1 MSKKI
6 ANYYPVFFPFCL
18 LCFLWSCQKN
28 EEDNLLI
35 FAGSASQPALEEF
48 SKLFEEKMGAKVEIV
63 FGSSGQVLNQMS
75 LSKQGDIY
83 FAGSSDYM
91 EIAKNKKLVFPQSEK
106 RVCYLVPSINVQKG
120 NPKNIHSLKDLL
132 NPNLKIAIANP
143 EGVCVGVY
151 AIEIIENSFKES
163 EKEEFRNN
171 LINYLGS
178 CSKTATAISLKSV
191 DVVLGWRVFEDWDS
205 ENIETIPLEKSQIV
219 RVAYVP
225 IAISKFT
232 KNKTLAKQFI
242 DLLSSEAGKNI
253 FKKYHYLTSEQEVF
267 SYIGQEKPIG
277 GVYTVPQNW
286 LAK

>member
-1 MSKKI
+1 M
-6 ANYYPVFFPFCL
+6 NLFF
-18 LCFLWSCQKN
+18 SCQEIDEKKM
-28 EEDNLLI
+28 LV

-48 SKLFEEKMGAKVEIV
+48 SNLFEEKTDTKVEIV
-63 FGSSGQVLNQMS
+63 FGSSGQVLSQML

-91 EIAKNKKLVFPQSEK
+91 EIAKNKQLVFPQSEK

-151 AIEIIENSFKES
+151 AIEIIENSFDEN
-163 EKEEFRNN
+163 EKIQFRKN

-191 DVVLGWRVFEDWDS
+191 DVVLGWRVFEHWDS
-205 ENIETIPLEKSQIV
+205 VAIETIPLDKAQIV

-232 KNKTLAKQFI
+232 KNKELATQFI
-242 DLLSSEAGKNI
+242 DLLSSQTGKNI
-253 FKKYHYLTSEQEVF
+253 FKKHHYLTSEQEVF
-267 SYIGQEKPIG
+267 KYIGEEKPIG
-277 GVYTVPQNW
+277 GIYTVPQNW